1 MKSNILLVGL
11 DYDYVECVAKEL
23 SGIFDMRYL
32 DIKGLISYNL
42 IDEQQ
47 VLDKAGVEYYKAQV
61 HKIVL
66 GACEY
71 ENAIINIPYDLF
83 LDEKIEKEF
92 KKTCL
97 TLLLN
102 LDKQTLALYDEKRD
116 EADKNTLALIAYDEY
131 TQLLIQKTT
140 LQIESNCNI
149 IDTVNNVLDKLK
161 NINLSELK
169 WILIKN
175 V

>member
-97 TLLLN
+97 ALLLN

-131 TQLLIQKTT
+131 TQLLIQKTN
-140 LQIESNCNI
+140 LQIKSNCNKI
-149 IDTVNNVLDKLK
+149 PIYHKC
-161 NINLSELK
+161 INGELTCLAK
-169 WILIKN
+169 
-175 V
+175 